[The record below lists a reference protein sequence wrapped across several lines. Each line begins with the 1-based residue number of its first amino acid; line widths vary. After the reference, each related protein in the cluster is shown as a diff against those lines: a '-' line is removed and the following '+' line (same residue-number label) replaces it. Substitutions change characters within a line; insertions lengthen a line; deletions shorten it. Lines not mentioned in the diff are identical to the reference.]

1 MLLPPWHSEA
11 VRERVITGRRVQ
23 LRKNST
29 LALNSAGTEDRI
41 EAPRSVGLP
50 RVFGVH
56 GTRREQQ

>member
-29 LALNSAGTEDRI
+29 LALNSAGTEN
-41 EAPRSVGLP
+41 
-50 RVFGVH
+50 
-56 GTRREQQ
+56 